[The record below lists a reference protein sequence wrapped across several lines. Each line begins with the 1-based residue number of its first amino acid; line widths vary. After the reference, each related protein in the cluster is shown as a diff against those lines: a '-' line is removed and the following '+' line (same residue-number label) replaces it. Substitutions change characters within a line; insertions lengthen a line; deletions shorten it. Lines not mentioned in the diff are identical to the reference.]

1 MHSAPGYL
9 DKNAER
15 KCSAFLN
22 SIDILVGDESF
33 IDLRKKRVRHR
44 TLETVEAQTAEY
56 IDRRLAEEKE
66 AEEEAQQAL
75 GEAQRRL
82 NEKVAEVQNRD
93 DLDAQAK
100 QIMARNLQEAEN
112 RRFEVLRAN
121 IEARKEAT
129 IQRSKENMETAI
141 KQIQSRI
148 KTLAVMLPPIPVFT
162 VGVVIF
168 LRRRR
173 RERDSAAA
181 VRRLR
186 S

>member
-1 MHSAPGYL
+1 V
-9 DKNAER
+9 K
-15 KCSAFLN
+15 
-22 SIDILVGDESF
+22 
-33 IDLRKKRVRHR
+33 HR

-56 IDRRLAEEKE
+56 LDQRLSEEKE
-66 AEEEAQQAL
+66 AEEEAQLAL
-75 GEAQRRL
+75 GEAQNRL
-82 NEKVAEVQNRD
+82 NENVAEVQNRD

-100 QIMARNLQEAEN
+100 QIMARNLQETEN

-129 IQRSKENMETAI
+129 IQRSKENTETAI

-148 KTLAVMLPPIPVFT
+148 KTLAVTLPPIPVFT
-162 VGVVIF
+162 LGVVIF